1 MKKETRKIG
10 KEPKKIELTLSK
22 DKLILRAIIAG
33 VCLFLGVGFILN
45 SCSKMINKSQYL
57 VIEYPEFEDTNEVES
72 KLFDGNVEL
81 NYFYSSDSEDS
92 RSSVMNKIN
101 TILEENMVNLH
112 KLCDYNQLYKENN
125 EIIHNLKYINDNPNT
140 WINVTDSLYNLLK
153 EAESLKVNTEGKYS
167 IFSGKLNELW

>member
-10 KEPKKIELTLSK
+10 REPKKIELNLSK
-22 DKLILRAIIAG
+22 DKVVLRAIIAG
-33 VCLFLGVGFILN
+33 VCLFLGVGLILN
-45 SCSKMINKSQYL
+45 SCSNMLNKSQYL
-57 VIEYPEFEDTNEVES
+57 VIDYPEINDINEVES

-92 RSSVMNKIN
+92 RSLVMSKIN

-140 WINVTDSLYNLLK
+140 WINVTDSLY
-153 EAESLKVNTEGKYS
+153 SY
-167 IFSGKLNELW
+167 